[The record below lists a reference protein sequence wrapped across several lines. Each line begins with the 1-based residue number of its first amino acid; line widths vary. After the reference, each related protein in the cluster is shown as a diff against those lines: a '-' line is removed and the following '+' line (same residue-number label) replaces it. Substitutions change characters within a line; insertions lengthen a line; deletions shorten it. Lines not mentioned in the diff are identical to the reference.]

1 MCRQLPV
8 VARDDETR
16 LMGMLTQR
24 DVLREIAQPA
34 EREAGQSA
42 APAPVRRLVGAVE
55 IEARVEPGSQAEST
69 MVSQLP
75 LPEAS
80 VITAIHR
87 RGEVVIPRGSVRLE
101 ANDLAI
107 VLSVPPEEPAVRA
120 LFIDHGSKTRNNW
133 WFLPHAPTLPEE
145 ESGER

>member
-1 MCRQLPV
+1 VRQLPV
-8 VARDDETR
+8 VAREDETR

-24 DVLREIAQPA
+24 DVLREVAQPA
-34 EREAGQSA
+34 TRESGQRG

-55 IEARVEPGSQAEST
+55 IEVRVEPGSRADLST
-69 MVSQLP
+69 VSELH

-107 VLSVPPEEPAVRA
+107 VLSVPPEEAAVRA
-120 LFIDHGSKTRNNW
+120 LFANPASQSRNNW
-133 WFLPHAPTLPEE
+133 WFLPHAPTTP
-145 ESGER
+145 SDDADDR